1 MAKYVWS
8 SQPDDLLM
16 EWDLMLELYDRG
28 RLMDI
33 VPVLVGDLTD
43 ALKQKAQQRI
53 MQKLGIMTIDESHIT
68 HRLRE
73 LFQFADTDKSGF
85 IDRDELPDCFKK
97 FGIPI
102 TDDELNALLEDVD
115 DGDCEI
121 DVYEFEDLISS
132 SLRTKPE

>member
-73 LFQFADTDKSGF
+73 LFQFADADKSGF
-85 IDRDELPDCFKK
+85 IDRDELADCF
-97 FGIPI
+97 
-102 TDDELNALLEDVD
+102 
-115 DGDCEI
+115 
-121 DVYEFEDLISS
+121 
-132 SLRTKPE
+132 